1 MAGLHFRRRY
11 RHFHRRLQ
19 TRSRRLVRS
28 LALHMEWLI
37 SAWLA
42 LFGLAAG
49 WRIVTATVPLHGAL
63 DLIALFLP
71 YALAALAP
79 IAGYRI
85 TMAAFPPGHLPAA
98 TSIRFARVG
107 SWRRIDAL
115 RAHSHPQ
122 FGPFGFMASLLVGM
136 LLNIP
141 VRSIEFLLAV
151 PAVNAHGPNWAIAI
165 FRLMALDL
173 VAMNF
178 LYAVVFTMALRTAP
192 LFPRMLLF
200 VWSIDLLAQLF
211 IARQVAAFDNLPVPV
226 ATAMEDL
233 LTGNVHKVLISVLV
247 WIPYLLLSRRVN
259 VTYRNRVEN

>member
-1 MAGLHFRRRY
+1 M
-11 RHFHRRLQ
+11 
-19 TRSRRLVRS
+19 
-28 LALHMEWLI
+28 
-37 SAWLA
+37 
-42 LFGLAAG
+42 
-49 WRIVTATVPLHGAL
+49 
-63 DLIALFLP
+63 
-71 YALAALAP
+71 
-79 IAGYRI
+79 
-85 TMAAFPPGHLPAA
+85 
-98 TSIRFARVG
+98 
-107 SWRRIDAL
+107 
-115 RAHSHPQ
+115 
-122 FGPFGFMASLLVGM
+122 
-136 LLNIP
+136 
-141 VRSIEFLLAV
+141 RSIEFLLAV